1 MTISNNPAHF
11 LIDIRSL
18 LPMGFK
24 LQSTQH
30 RLNGGHCDLSI
41 RLNDRIERWPNSTP
55 FRTIDKAGRNSNLRY
70 AGLAQQGDTLMTRS
84 ELQANQEYMWKAL
97 SVDQPTT
104 LTLAVEMLMRC
115 HLSPEQILT
124 KTMTALDGS
133 EHDA

>member
-1 MTISNNPAHF
+1 
-11 LIDIRSL
+11 
-18 LPMGFK
+18 
-24 LQSTQH
+24 
-30 RLNGGHCDLSI
+30 
-41 RLNDRIERWPNSTP
+41 
-55 FRTIDKAGRNSNLRY
+55 
-70 AGLAQQGDTLMTRS
+70 MTRF
-84 ELQANQEYMWKAL
+84 ELQTNQEYMWKAL